1 MAAGSAGRAVP
12 PIESPEGAQPA
23 VSDEDKAKAEA
34 EVSASAK
41 DKSSERYVFYTGAQ
55 EAVRASKIKDP
66 VKREARINSPGV
78 GSFCEVTATQWS
90 QAGIKATHGHVWALM
105 RCLPAGAEYKIPA
118 RYFTQDQIDHL
129 LTTQGKRFELVD
141 GNGKKVAR

>member
-1 MAAGSAGRAVP
+1 MAAGSAGRGTP
-12 PIESPEGAQPA
+12 PIEAPEGAQSA

-34 EVSASAK
+34 VVSASAK
-41 DKSSERYVFYTGAQ
+41 DKSSERYVFYTGAR

-66 VKREARINSPGV
+66 VKREARIKSPGV

-90 QAGIKATHGHVWALM
+90 QAGIKATHGHVWKLQNEF
-105 RCLPAGAEYKIPA
+105 RIPA
-118 RYFTQDQIDHL
+118 SQFTQEQIDHL
-129 LTTQGKRFELVD
+129 LSTQGKRFELVD